1 MAKAANAPMTR
12 RRMNAIAAL
21 FRRKTI
27 LVGLAAGLAVAVLL
41 QVTANALTPLTRGLA
56 AWDAGAVGYLA
67 TLFYLLRHATPDKIA
82 AKVAATDEGRFFIL
96 VTCLLAFV
104 ASTVAIVAEAGQAS
118 AAHGVDKPER
128 VAFVLITVALSWLF
142 VHTTFANHYAH
153 EFYSQGAANEARGGL
168 IFPGDLDPT
177 FWDFMHFGLVI
188 GVANQTADIQIS
200 SKSIRNVVTVHG
212 IIAFVFNTV
221 ILALAINFAA
231 SMI

>member
-1 MAKAANAPMTR
+1 
-12 RRMNAIAAL
+12 MNAIAAL
-21 FRRKTI
+21 FKRKTI
-27 LVGLAAGLAVAVLL
+27 LVGVALGVGVAVLL
-41 QVTANALTPLTRGLA
+41 HVVANTLTPLTRGLA
-56 AWDAGAVGYLA
+56 AWDVGVIGYLA
-67 TLFYLLRHATPDKIA
+67 TLFWLLRHATPDKIA

-96 VTCLLAFV
+96 FV
-104 ASTVAIVAEAGQAS
+104 SLIGFIVSIAAIVAEAGQAVG
-118 AAHGVDKPER
+118 AHGADKPER

-142 VHTTFANHYAH
+142 VHTVFANHYAH
-153 EFYSQGAANEARGGL
+153 EFYGQSASNEARGGL
-168 IFPGDLDPT
+168 IFPGDLDPN

-200 SKSIRNVVTVHG
+200 SKSIRNVVTIHG

>member
-1 MAKAANAPMTR
+1 
-12 RRMNAIAAL
+12 MNAIAAL

-27 LVGLAAGLAVAVLL
+27 LVGVAAGIAVAVLL
-41 QVTANALTPLTRGLA
+41 HVIANTLTPLTRGLA
-56 AWDAGAVGYLA
+56 AWDAGIVGYLA
-67 TLFYLLRHATPDKIA
+67 TLFWLLRHATPDKIA

-96 VTCLLAFV
+96 FISLLAFV
-104 ASTVAIVAEAGQAS
+104 LSIAAIVAEAGQAA
-118 AAHGVDKPER
+118 AAHGADKPER

-142 VHTTFANHYAH
+142 VHTAFANHYAH
-153 EFYSQGAANEARGGL
+153 EFYGQSATNEARGGL
-168 IFPGDLDPT
+168 IFPGDLDPN
-177 FWDFMHFGLVI
+177 FWDFLHFGLVI

-200 SKSIRNVVTVHG
+200 SKAIRNVVTVHG

>member
-1 MAKAANAPMTR
+1 MTR

-27 LVGLAAGLAVAVLL
+27 LAGIAAGIAVAVLL
-41 QVTANALTPLTRGLA
+41 HTIANTLTPLTRGLA
-56 AWDAGAVGYLA
+56 AWDAGIVGYLA

-96 VTCLLAFV
+96 FISLLAFV
-104 ASTVAIVAEAGQAS
+104 ASIVAIVAEAGQAS
-118 AAHGVDKPER
+118 AAHGIDKPER

-153 EFYSQGAANEARGGL
+153 EFYGQGAANEGRGGL
-168 IFPGDLDPT
+168 IFPGDLDPN

>member
-1 MAKAANAPMTR
+1 
-12 RRMNAIAAL
+12 MNAIAAL

-27 LVGLAAGLAVAVLL
+27 LLGLAVGVAIAVLL
-41 QVTANALTPLTRGLA
+41 DVTANSLTPLTRGLA
-56 AWDAGAVGYLA
+56 AWDSGVVAYLA
-67 TLFYLLRHATPDKIA
+67 TLFWLLRHATSDKIA

-96 VTCLLAFV
+96 FISLLAFAV
-104 ASTVAIVAEAGQAS
+104 SIAAIVAEAGEAV
-118 AAHGVDKPER
+118 AAHGADKPLR
-128 VAFVLITVALSWLF
+128 VTFVLVTVALSWLF
-142 VHTTFANHYAH
+142 VHSVFANHYAH
-153 EFYSQGAANEARGGL
+153 EFYGQGAANEARGGL
-168 IFPGDLDPT
+168 IFPGDLDPN
-177 FWDFMHFGLVI
+177 FWDFLHFGLVI

>member
-1 MAKAANAPMTR
+1 
-12 RRMNAIAAL
+12 MNAIAAL

-27 LVGLAAGLAVAVLL
+27 LVALAVGVAVAVLL
-41 QVTANALTPLTRGLA
+41 HMTANTLTPLTRGLA
-56 AWDAGAVGYLA
+56 AWDAGIVGYLA
-67 TLFYLLRHATPDKIA
+67 TLFWLLRHATPDKIA
-82 AKVAATDEGRFFIL
+82 AKVAATDEGRLFIL
-96 VTCLLAFV
+96 FISLLGFV
-104 ASTVAIVAEAGQAS
+104 VSIAAIVAEAGQAA
-118 AAHGVDKPER
+118 AAHGADKPER

-142 VHTTFANHYAH
+142 VHAAFANHYAH
-153 EFYSQGAANEARGGL
+153 EFYGQSASNEARGGL
-168 IFPGDLDPT
+168 IFPGDLDPN

-200 SKSIRNVVTVHG
+200 SKSIRNVVTIHG